1 MLSRSHILSIYVIT
15 YLFSLLK
22 FVLNCVISFGVVI
35 CVFCSDFWCN
45 IFVSNFI
52 FKLVTNGRNLVIFLV
67 AQTLVANVN
76 DQFTIVINLE
86 IILVTNKF

>member
-1 MLSRSHILSIYVIT
+1 
-15 YLFSLLK
+15 
-22 FVLNCVISFGVVI
+22 
-35 CVFCSDFWCN
+35 
-45 IFVSNFI
+45 
-52 FKLVTNGRNLVIFLV
+52 LVTNGRNLVIFLV